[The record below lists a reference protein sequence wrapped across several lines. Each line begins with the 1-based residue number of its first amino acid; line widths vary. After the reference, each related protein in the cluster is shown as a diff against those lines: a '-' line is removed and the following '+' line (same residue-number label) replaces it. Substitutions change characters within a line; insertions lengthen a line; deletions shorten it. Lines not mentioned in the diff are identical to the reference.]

1 MEVHVKLRGVLKS
14 LTPPGEK
21 VELEDGATVASLFA
35 ALKVPAERVYL
46 VMVNNE
52 QVRDHDR
59 VLVEGDEVLLLPPI
73 AGG

>member
-14 LTPPGEK
+14 LTPPDAK
-21 VELEDGATVASLFA
+21 VEMEEGATVQDL
-35 ALKVPAERVYL
+35 LTTLNVPTERVHL

-52 QVRDHDR
+52 HVRDHNR
-59 VLVEGDEVLLLPPI
+59 ALAAGDEVLLLPPI